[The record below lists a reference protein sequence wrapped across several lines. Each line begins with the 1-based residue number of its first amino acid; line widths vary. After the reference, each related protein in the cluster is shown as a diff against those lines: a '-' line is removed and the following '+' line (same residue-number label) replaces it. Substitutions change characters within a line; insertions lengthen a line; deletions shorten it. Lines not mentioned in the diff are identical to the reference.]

1 MNFFLNFYTYVF
13 GRVAFIKINYL
24 FIKMGLR
31 GIGVLNH
38 QSDLLSGENHF
49 VSKVLKS
56 IDAENRIII
65 DIGANEGN
73 FTSSIINNS
82 DNIFVKSFE
91 PHPKTFARNR
101 ERFAMEDRVDV
112 VNCAVGDVNDKISLF
127 DYADEEGSSQASI
140 HKEIIKGKR
149 KNVSEIEV
157 KMITLDSIDF
167 IKKIELIKIDTEGAE
182 YSVLKGA
189 NKTIET
195 HKPKYILLEF
205 NRMNVNSR
213 VFLAD
218 FIALLKNYSA
228 YRILPR
234 GELLQIIHTSAPWR
248 HEIFAYQN
256 IVFILND

>member
-38 QSDLLSGENHF
+38 QSDLLSGENYF

-82 DNIFVKSFE
+82 DKIFVKSFE

-101 ERFAMEDRVDV
+101 KRFAMEDRVDV
-112 VNCAVGDVNDKISLF
+112 VNCAVGDVNNKISLF

-218 FIALLKNYSA
+218 FIVLLKNYSA

-234 GELLQIIHTSAPWR
+234 GELLQINQTSAPWR